1 MTPTLKSSPPVPPV
15 NESPLVQPYIASPRR
30 KDRFGKKT
38 RGRIGS
44 VLLHLLMYTLAL
56 VTVAPFLWMVMASF
70 KTLGEILIYP
80 PTWWPREFIL
90 SNYVNAFSAAP
101 FGRYYMNSLFV
112 ALAVT
117 AGQVVTCSMAAYA
130 FARLHFWGRDVLFYI
145 FLGTMMIPGQVT
157 MIPAFMVLYWLGWID
172 SYAALIVPGLA
183 SAFGTFLLRQFFLTI
198 PKDLED
204 AASID
209 GCGRFGLLWR
219 IILPLSKPALAT
231 LAVFTFM
238 GVFNDF
244 LWPLI
249 VVSSDEMRT
258 VQLGLAIFRDRY
270 QTDWGQLMAAS
281 VVATLPILLVF
292 FAAQKYFI
300 QGITLS
306 GLKD

>member
-1 MTPTLKSSPPVPPV
+1 MKS
-15 NESPLVQPYIASPRR
+15 R
-30 KDRFGKKT
+30 KL
-38 RGRIGS
+38 IGAL
-44 VLLHLLMYTLAL
+44 LLHVMMYGLAL
-56 VTVAPFLWMVMASF
+56 ITVAPFLWMVMTSF
-70 KTLGEILIYP
+70 KDLPDILTYP
-80 PTWWPREFIL
+80 PVWWPKHFIL
-90 SNYVNAFSAAP
+90 DNYVNAFSAAP
-101 FGRYYMNSLFV
+101 FGRYYFNSIFV
-112 ALAVT
+112 AVAVT
-117 AGQVVTCSMAAYA
+117 IGQIFTCSMAAFA
-130 FARLHFWGRDVLFYI
+130 FARLNFRGRDVLFYI

-157 MIPAFMVLYWLGWID
+157 MIPGFMMLYWLGWID

-198 PKDLED
+198 PRDLED

-209 GCGRFGLLWR
+209 GCGRLGILWR
-219 IILPLSKPALAT
+219 IILPLSRPALAT

-244 LWPLI
+244 LWALI
-249 VVSSDEMRT
+249 VVSSEEMRT

-281 VVATLPILLVF
+281 VTATLPILLVF

-300 QGITLS
+300 KGITLS

>member
-1 MTPTLKSSPPVPPV
+1 MK
-15 NESPLVQPYIASPRR
+15 A
-30 KDRFGKKT
+30 KKVL
-38 RGRIGS
+38 GS
-44 VLLHLLMYTLAL
+44 VLLHAVMYGLAL
-56 VTVAPFLWMVMASF
+56 ITVAPFLWMVMTSF
-70 KTLGEILIYP
+70 KDLPDILTYP
-80 PTWWPREFIL
+80 PVWWPKHFIID
-90 SNYVNAFSAAP
+90 NYVNAFSAAP
-101 FGRYYMNSLFV
+101 FGRYYFNSVFIAV
-112 ALAVT
+112 AVT
-117 AGQVVTCSMAAYA
+117 FGQMITCSMAAFA
-130 FARLHFWGRDVLFYI
+130 FARLRFWGRDVLFYI

-157 MIPAFMVLYWLGWID
+157 MIPSFMMLYWLGWID

-198 PKDLED
+198 PRDLED

-244 LWPLI
+244 LWALI
-249 VVSSDEMRT
+249 VVSSEEMRT

-281 VVATLPILLVF
+281 VTATLPILLVF
-292 FAAQKYFI
+292 FVAQKYFI
-300 QGITLS
+300 KGITLS

>member
-1 MTPTLKSSPPVPPV
+1 M
-15 NESPLVQPYIASPRR
+15 QA
-30 KDRFGKKT
+30 KKI
-38 RGRIGS
+38 IGS
-44 VLLHLLMYTLAL
+44 VLLHVAMYSLAL
-56 VTVAPFLWMVMASF
+56 ITVSPFLWMVITSF
-70 KTLGEILIYP
+70 KDLPDILTYP
-80 PTWWPREFIL
+80 PVWWPKHFIID
-90 SNYVNAFSAAP
+90 NYINAFSAAP
-101 FGRYYMNSLFV
+101 FGRFYFNSVFIAV
-112 ALAVT
+112 AVT
-117 AGQVVTCSMAAYA
+117 IGQIITCSMAAFA
-130 FARLHFWGRDVLFYI
+130 FARLRFWGRDVLFYV
-145 FLGTMMIPGQVT
+145 FLATMMIPGQVT
-157 MIPAFMVLYWLGWID
+157 MIPSFMMLYWLGWID

-198 PKDLED
+198 PRDLED

-244 LWPLI
+244 LWALI
-249 VVSSDEMRT
+249 VVSSEEMRT

-281 VVATLPILLVF
+281 VTATLPILIVF
-292 FAAQKYFI
+292 FVAQKYFI
-300 QGITLS
+300 KGITLS